1 MIMEN
6 INKNNMKKV
15 FAIVF
20 LNLLWVNNSFAGG
33 REEAL
38 NSLKRKLIH
47 GGEAF
52 LLAAAFGVIAF
63 LLAQLLKALFK
74 INIESKYYYII
85 VIAAGVVSTRLFFNK

>member
-1 MIMEN
+1 
-6 INKNNMKKV
+6 MKKLLGILV
-15 FAIVF
+15 
-20 LNLLWVNNSFAGG
+20 LGLLWCNVGFAGG

-38 NSLKRKLIH
+38 DSLKRKLIH

-52 LLAAAFGVIAF
+52 LLAAAFAVIAF
-63 LLAQLLKALFK
+63 FLAKLLKALFK